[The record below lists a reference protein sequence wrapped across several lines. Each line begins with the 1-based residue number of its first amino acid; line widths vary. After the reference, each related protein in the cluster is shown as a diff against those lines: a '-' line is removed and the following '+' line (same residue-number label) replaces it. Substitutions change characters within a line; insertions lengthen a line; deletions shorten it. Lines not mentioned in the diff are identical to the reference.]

1 MPSYG
6 ILAIV
11 CSKHILPIK
20 DHIATYVQQPRQ
32 SESPGL
38 PAIWRLF
45 KHLTG
50 QKAFTAIIQ
59 IMEKKNKIQRSD
71 SWQYSFLRCG
81 VLWVFPGATFISL
94 TFRNVLDL
102 HSQMCSPGFRISKIM
117 VNIIICCSWH
127 KRIVKILF
135 HNAVLLP
142 GKHALYA
149 ATVSSGFAW
158 AQEHASIFFGSL
170 CALYS

>member
-1 MPSYG
+1 MCNSQGNQRAQAY
-6 ILAIV
+6 
-11 CSKHILPIK
+11 
-20 DHIATYVQQPRQ
+20 QPFEGYSSISQARKLWLQ
-32 SESPGL
+32 SFKW
-38 PAIWRLF
+38 WR
-45 KHLTG
+45 
-50 QKAFTAIIQ
+50 
-59 IMEKKNKIQRSD
+59 KKRQRSD

-81 VLWVFPGATFISL
+81 VLWVFPGVTFISL
-94 TFRNVLDL
+94 TFTNVLDL

-127 KRIVKILF
+127 KRSVKILF